1 MNHPSPFHYAVAS
14 EINEIIKMNFYG
26 IISPNSIFAPF
37 AFHDGAQRSRMV
49 KKNYM

>member
-26 IISPNSIFAPF
+26 IISCEKQQYTL
-37 AFHDGAQRSRMV
+37 H
-49 KKNYM
+49 